1 MIKNPLIRRFHLLL
15 NVIKSV
21 YKLTMNTLESNLKQF
36 LRGKKACS
44 PGDYLKLPHW
54 PNGRMIPG
62 KGKMLG
68 QGLYGKVYRG
78 SVNNNG
84 RRYVAYKEI
93 DTRRNNLGMA
103 NFEFNVAKKLKGY
116 GVPDMYLYKKCEGID
131 ILYLEYIKGGEL
143 EKWWKTTPSLEAK
156 KSAMVQILYNLY
168 RIRQKFPGFRH
179 HDLHGGNILIRPV
192 PVKNITI
199 RLPTKTYTISNGG
212 VEAVMIDF
220 GLSTFPRMSNPMID
234 DGSYEHVG
242 ISKKSH
248 PLYDLHLFMNTVF
261 KFVEQPK
268 NKEDRQ
274 VHNFIK
280 SLIPDGY
287 RGMENTYVTFY
298 RLGKDFNEQHNKVL
312 PSFQKVLSSSFF
324 TGETRVERVLPK
336 PIKRAVIL
344 KPKPKPKS
352 PVNQKNAMA
361 RAIAVMKGK
370 TVQTRKR
377 PGVPVIAAKPKSP
390 VVLPRVYKFT
400 NRTGKDRVYK
410 SKAWYE
416 KALAKNKSTQ

>member
-1 MIKNPLIRRFHLLL
+1 
-15 NVIKSV
+15 
-21 YKLTMNTLESNLKQF
+21 MNTLESNLKQF

-54 PNGRMIPG
+54 PNGRMI
-62 KGKMLG
+62 
-68 QGLYGKVYRG
+68 
-78 SVNNNG
+78 
-84 RRYVAYKEI
+84 
-93 DTRRNNLGMA
+93 
-103 NFEFNVAKKLKGY
+103 
-116 GVPDMYLYKKCEGID
+116 PDMYLYKKCEGID

-156 KSAMVQILYNLY
+156 KSAMAQILYNLY

-220 GLSTFPRMSNPMID
+220 GLSTFPRMSNPMIE

-336 PIKRAVIL
+336 PIKRIVII
-344 KPKPKPKS
+344 KPKPKT

-400 NRTGKDRVYK
+400 NRTGKNRVYK